1 MRVCLIFMCWLG
13 FTAIIPSLAF
23 AVKGVTCT
31 NDSAYYCVRFV
42 SQCSSLGGFSCTV
55 ERCFVPI
62 GTISGD
68 LHWRPDKKSVAPA
81 DSKK

>member
-1 MRVCLIFMCWLG
+1 MHIRLIFMCCLG
-13 FTAIIPSLAF
+13 LTAIIPSRVS

-31 NDSAYYCVRFV
+31 SGSAYYCARFC
-42 SQCSSLGGFSCTV
+42 SQCSSLGGFLCTG

-62 GTISGD
+62 GAKSGD
-68 LHWRPDKKSVAPA
+68 LRWRPDKESIAP